1 MCFSELYS
9 HPEKKLTDHLSN
21 VSDRCVEKL
30 NSTHHNLRFLVPND
44 ILKRFIYISGFAHD
58 LGKSTKY
65 FQDYLFEED
74 EKAKLKM
81 KNKPE
86 TNHSFISA
94 LFTYIIAKEFSKS
107 VVSNNDLISTMP
119 FYLFLVVKKHHG
131 NLKNAVPFKGED
143 AEVVISHYQKDAV
156 ENQIKG
162 IDKNGFEKLVKILS
176 ENISFN
182 IDVENLLNLRNCKS
196 SIISIER
203 DEKRSFKKL
212 NKKLDHYIL
221 FQFIYS
227 ILLHSDKEDAIF
239 GKNPLPER
247 FELNSNVVK
256 TFKHKNFG
264 KPETLINKVREEI
277 FLEADESIKS
287 INLDKKILSLNVPTG
302 SGKTFTSL
310 SCALE
315 LRERIKNKIGYIPR
329 IIYSLPF
336 TSIIDQNYA
345 VFEEILEF
353 PETSTLLKH
362 HHLADISYRSEISD
376 FETSESKFL
385 VESWESEIV
394 VTTFFQIFHTLFTN
408 RNRMVQKFHKFAG
421 SIVLIDE
428 VQAIPVKYWE
438 LVKEM
443 LQKTSKLL
451 NTYFI
456 LITAT
461 QPAIFKSGEFCELV
475 KNKENY
481 FKEMDRVD
489 ISFEKESLNLSAF
502 KELCVKT
509 VVESEES
516 FLFVMNTINSSIELF
531 KELEKLEL
539 NADYYYLATNIIPK
553 ERLQRIKNIKKSK
566 NKRIIVSTQMIEAGV
581 DIDVENVWRD
591 FGPLESIN
599 QVCGRCNRNNGEKRG
614 KVKIFK
620 ILNENNNN
628 KPYSD
633 YIYGEFPVAISETKK
648 ILEKESQIPESKFL
662 ENISE
667 YYKAISIKMSQ
678 QNSQDLITSLKQ
690 LKFQEINDG
699 FKLIDEQEYD
709 RTDVFVEID
718 INAEKVW
725 QTYLEIRE
733 IQSLFDRKNEFLKIK
748 QKFNDYVISV
758 PSKFVF
764 YERVENSHVV
774 YVSKEKVTKLYDE
787 KTGWIREVPGIYII

>member
-9 HPEKKLTDHLSN
+9 HPEKKLIDHLSN

-30 NSTHHNLRFLVPND
+30 NNTHHSLRLLVPND
-44 ILKRFIYISGFAHD
+44 ILKKFIYISGFAHD

-74 EKAKLKM
+74 EKAKSQM

-107 VVSNNDLISTMP
+107 VVSKNNLISTMP

-143 AEVVISHYQKDAV
+143 SEVIISHYQKDAV
-156 ENQIKG
+156 ENQINN
-162 IDKNGFEKLVKILS
+162 IDKYRFYEMIAILS
-176 ENISFN
+176 EKISFN
-182 IDVENLLNLRNCKS
+182 IDVENLLDFENCKS
-196 SIISIER
+196 SIRSIER

-212 NKKLDHYIL
+212 NKELYHYIL

-247 FELNSNVVK
+247 FELNSKVVK
-256 TFKHKNFG
+256 LFKHKNFG
-264 KPETLINKVREEI
+264 QPITRMNKVREKI
-277 FLEADESIKS
+277 FIEADKS
-287 INLDKKILSLNVPTG
+287 IQTLNLDKKILSLNVPTG

-315 LRERIKNKIGYIPR
+315 LRERIKKETGSIPR

-345 VFEEILEF
+345 VFEDILEH
-353 PETSTLLKH
+353 PETTVLLKH

-376 FETSESKFL
+376 FDTSESKFL
-385 VESWESEIV
+385 TESWESEII

-408 RNRMVQKFHKFAG
+408 RNRMVQKFHKFAE

-443 LQKTSKLL
+443 LQKTSELL

-456 LITAT
+456 FITAT
-461 QPAIFKSGEFCELV
+461 QPAIFKAGEFCELV
-475 KNKENY
+475 KNKESY

-489 ISFEKESLNLSAF
+489 ISFEKEPLSLSAF
-502 KELCVKT
+502 IELCATT

-516 FLFVMNTINSSIELF
+516 FLFVMNTISSSIELF
-531 KELEKLEL
+531 KEIEKLKL

-566 NKRIIVSTQMIEAGV
+566 NRKIIVSTQMIEAGV

-614 KVKIFK
+614 KVKIFR
-620 ILNENNNN
+620 ILNENNSN

-648 ILEKESQIPESKFL
+648 ILEKDSQIPESKFL

-667 YYKAISIKMSQ
+667 YYKALSIKMSQ
-678 QNSQDLITSLKQ
+678 QNSKDLITSLKQ
-690 LKFQEINDG
+690 LKFQEINDS

-709 RTDVFVEID
+709 RKDVFVEID
-718 INAEKVW
+718 LNAEKIW
-725 QTYLEIRE
+725 QTYIQIRAM
-733 IQSLFDRKNEFLKIK
+733 QNLFDRKNEFLKIK
-748 QKFNDYVISV
+748 QQFNDYVVSV
-758 PSKFVF
+758 PSKFVAS
-764 YERVENSHVV
+764 ERVENSHVV
-774 YVSKEKVTKLYDE
+774 HVSKEMVAKLYDE